1 MRDKT
6 IIIKIGGKILEDP
19 EDLNSTISQL
29 KQLLDKKSIQKII
42 IIPGGGSYAN
52 FVRLIDQKLNIG
64 NDLAHWMAIYA
75 MHHNGYLLSE
85 KYSFIK
91 PFEGF
96 KELELSKELFSIFL
110 PFNYLYQFDELP
122 HSWDVTSDSITLY
135 FAHKLE
141 LKECYFIK
149 DVDGIINK
157 ENLVLREITAKGYK
171 NLKKTNKLLDLQE
184 VGGSM
189 KKSQPIDSYS
199 IDLIQNYKISCILLN
214 GKAEK
219 NTILNYFNKSENKH
233 SIYTKINFN

>member
-29 KQLLDKKSIQKII
+29 KHLLDNNSIQKII

-52 FVRLIDQKLNIG
+52 FIRNIDQKLNIG

-75 MHHNGYLLSE
+75 MNHNGHLLSE

-91 PFEGF
+91 PFEEF
-96 KELELSKELFSIFL
+96 TELKLSKELFSIFL
-110 PFNYLYQFDELP
+110 PFKYLYQFDELP

-141 LKECYFIK
+141 LKECYLIK
-149 DVDGIINK
+149 DVDGIITK
-157 ENLVLREITAKGYK
+157 ENQVIREVNVKGYK
-171 NLKKTNKLLDLQE
+171 NLKKTNKLLDIKE
-184 VGGSM
+184 VGASM

-199 IDLIQNYKISCILLN
+199 IDLIQNYKISCIILN

-219 NTILNYFNKSENKH
+219 HTILDYFKKSEDET